1 MAYAFSP
8 YFAALIRDWLSQGDQ
23 LPTPPTDLYVTL
35 FDDTDTELSANFT
48 GARAAVPATSGW
60 TVTNTSFENTN
71 EVSLGEASSTLN
83 NVTDA
88 AIFDASTGGNLL
100 LRAELAEAPFNVA
113 DGTEFRFAAGDITA
127 DILDNS
133 EQP

>member
-35 FDDTDTELSANFT
+35 FDDTDTELSGNFT
-48 GARAAVPATSGW
+48 DARAAVPATDGW
-60 TVTNTSFENTN
+60 TVTNTSFENSN
-71 EVSLGEASSTLN
+71 EVSLGEASDTLE

-88 AIFDASTGGNLL
+88 AVFDAETDGNLL
-100 LRAELAEAPFNVA
+100 LRSELGEAPFNIA
-113 DGTEFRFAAGDITA
+113 DGTEFRFSPGDIDA

-133 EQP
+133 QQP